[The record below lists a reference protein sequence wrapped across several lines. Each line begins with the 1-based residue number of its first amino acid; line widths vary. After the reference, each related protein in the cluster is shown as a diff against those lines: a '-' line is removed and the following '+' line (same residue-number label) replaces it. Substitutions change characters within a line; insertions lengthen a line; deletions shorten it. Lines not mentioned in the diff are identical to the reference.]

1 MPLPGEERPC
11 RSSGLSPKGCD
22 FLNKRARNL
31 FAAVTILPNIALVAL
46 FLIYPTLQMLYQSFF
61 TVSALM
67 GNSSFVGFEN
77 YTYLFQDQ
85 DFITALKNTLVMIL
99 VIPLLVPSLSVLLAV
114 LVTQSKLKEKS
125 LYRVL
130 FFFPSVLPMVTVGI
144 LWQFIFHPTIGVI
157 NSALKAV
164 GLASLANP
172 WLGDERYA
180 MLAVILVMVWQAAG
194 YYMVMDIAGIDRI
207 PKELYESADLDGA
220 NPIRKFTAITLPFLW
235 EVVRMTVVFAI
246 SGAINMGFI
255 ITQIMTAGGPGLSTT
270 VLLRYMYTQA
280 FTNSNFGYAMSIAVV
295 VLLMSFIISLVSN
308 KVTEKETLE
317 F

>member
-1 MPLPGEERPC
+1 M
-11 RSSGLSPKGCD
+11 
-22 FLNKRARNL
+22 
-31 FAAVTILPNIALVAL
+31 TILPNIALVTL

-67 GNSSFVGFEN
+67 GKSSFVGFEN

-85 DFITALKNTLVMIL
+85 DFITALKNTLLMIL

-157 NSALKAV
+157 NSALTAV
-164 GLASLANP
+164 GLGSLANP

-220 NPIRKFTAITLPFLW
+220 NPVSKFMAITLPFLW
-235 EVVRMTVVFAI
+235 EVIRMTVVFAI

-280 FTNSNFGYAMSIAVV
+280 FANSNFGYAMSIAVM

>member
-1 MPLPGEERPC
+1 
-11 RSSGLSPKGCD
+11 
-22 FLNKRARNL
+22 
-31 FAAVTILPNIALVAL
+31 
-46 FLIYPTLQMLYQSFF
+46 
-61 TVSALM
+61 M
-67 GNSSFVGFEN
+67 GKSSFVGFEN

-85 DFITALKNTLVMIL
+85 DFITALKNTLLMIL

-157 NSALKAV
+157 NSALTAV
-164 GLASLANP
+164 GLGSLANP

-220 NPIRKFTAITLPFLW
+220 NPVRKFMAITLPFLW
-235 EVVRMTVVFAI
+235 EVIRMTVVFAI

-280 FTNSNFGYAMSIAVV
+280 FANSNFGYAMSIAVM

>member
-1 MPLPGEERPC
+1 M
-11 RSSGLSPKGCD
+11 
-22 FLNKRARNL
+22 NKRARNL
-31 FAAVTILPNIALVAL
+31 FAAVTILPNIALVTL

-67 GNSSFVGFEN
+67 GKSSFVGFEN

-85 DFITALKNTLVMIL
+85 DFITALKNTLLMIL

-157 NSALKAV
+157 NSALTAV
-164 GLASLANP
+164 GLGSLANP

-220 NPIRKFTAITLPFLW
+220 NPVSKFMAITLPFLW
-235 EVVRMTVVFAI
+235 EVIRMTVVFAI

-280 FTNSNFGYAMSIAVV
+280 FANSNFGYAMSIAVM

>member
-1 MPLPGEERPC
+1 MLLPGKNGPA
-11 RSSGLSPKGCD
+11 GPPDFLSKGCD
-22 FLNKRARNL
+22 SLNKRARNL
-31 FAAVTILPNIALVAL
+31 FAAVTILPNIALVTL

-67 GNSSFVGFEN
+67 GKSSFVGFEN

-85 DFITALKNTLVMIL
+85 DFITALKNTLLMIL

-157 NSALKAV
+157 NSALTAV
-164 GLASLANP
+164 GLGSLANP

-220 NPIRKFTAITLPFLW
+220 NPVSKFMAITLPFLW
-235 EVVRMTVVFAI
+235 EVIRMTVVFAI

-280 FTNSNFGYAMSIAVV
+280 FANSNFGYAMSIAVM

>member
-1 MPLPGEERPC
+1 
-11 RSSGLSPKGCD
+11 
-22 FLNKRARNL
+22 
-31 FAAVTILPNIALVAL
+31 VTILPNIALVTL

-67 GNSSFVGFEN
+67 GKSSFVGFEN

-85 DFITALKNTLVMIL
+85 DFITALKNTLLMIL

-157 NSALKAV
+157 NSALTAV
-164 GLASLANP
+164 GLGSLANP

-220 NPIRKFTAITLPFLW
+220 NPVSKFMAITLPFLW
-235 EVVRMTVVFAI
+235 EVIRMTVVFAI

-280 FTNSNFGYAMSIAVV
+280 FANSNFGYAMSIAVM